1 MKLSTVLSVFCL
13 AFLLLAGAG
22 CVSGSRALRSSP
34 AGKEMEIRFDRETV
48 NLWPLYYHCDDL
60 TSVLWPFFDLDSRG
74 FAVRPFYHQD
84 QDSAAVLW
92 PLSGWDANGGWALSA
107 YWGRGACGMFPL
119 FHTGNFH
126 YIGPFVWRTGPHR
139 YFFLF
144 PAAYWK
150 SGRVWFAGPV
160 WRSGE
165 EFGLFPVAWH
175 VPPFQLYGPVWWNSG
190 SGNFGL
196 FPLSWKLDDFQLH
209 GPVWWNSENGS
220 FGVFPAVWRL
230 REFCMAGP
238 VWWNSGNGNFGLFPL
253 SWKLGDFQLHGPVWW
268 NSESGS
274 FGVFPVVWKL
284 REFFMAG
291 PVWWNS
297 GGGEFGVFPLF
308 GCYPE
313 RLRQFGPVWWQNRN
327 ETLRHG
333 FFPIYY
339 CTSGPEKFEIGLL
352 ELFHQERTDKRL
364 LWRALLGLIRYESRE
379 GSVRRWQVWP
389 LVSWSRYSPFPPS
402 PILQIRRFESGERAT
417 VLPNNGYTPFGRS
430 FTDGRKVRCVTLED
444 EKSYFGTLLAFQ
456 ESGVS
461 RIWRPEA
468 DGNTLDQLRQ
478 ALIRLERALAAR
490 NSGGRGE
497 QEKKQRETVASEQR
511 KIAEYA
517 ASLAIEMPPP
527 ETAEAVAAWRE
538 LLVKRFCTEVDFAE
552 HRTLC
557 GLTSWYERFGDRYW
571 GQFGL
576 GSVIVRRE
584 GDRSDLRI
592 LGFFYREK
600 HDGESSEYLYPPFL
614 SVKRSP
620 GRTHWSFL
628 YRVFSWRNDNG
639 RRSGHILFIPWGD
652 SER

>member
-119 FHTGNFH
+119 FHTGKFH

-190 SGNFGL
+190 NGNFGL

-209 GPVWWNSENGS
+209 GPVWWNSESGS
-220 FGVFPAVWRL
+220 FGVFPVVWKL

-253 SWKLGDFQLHGPVWW
+253 SWKLGDFQLHL
-268 NSESGS
+268 S
-274 FGVFPVVWKL
+274 
-284 REFFMAG
+284 
-291 PVWWNS
+291 
-297 GGGEFGVFPLF
+297 
-308 GCYPE
+308 
-313 RLRQFGPVWWQNRN
+313 
-327 ETLRHG
+327 
-333 FFPIYY
+333 
-339 CTSGPEKFEIGLL
+339 
-352 ELFHQERTDKRL
+352 
-364 LWRALLGLIRYESRE
+364 LI
-379 GSVRRWQVWP
+379 
-389 LVSWSRYSPFPPS
+389 
-402 PILQIRRFESGERAT
+402 
-417 VLPNNGYTPFGRS
+417 
-430 FTDGRKVRCVTLED
+430 
-444 EKSYFGTLLAFQ
+444 
-456 ESGVS
+456 
-461 RIWRPEA
+461 
-468 DGNTLDQLRQ
+468 
-478 ALIRLERALAAR
+478 
-490 NSGGRGE
+490 
-497 QEKKQRETVASEQR
+497 
-511 KIAEYA
+511 
-517 ASLAIEMPPP
+517 
-527 ETAEAVAAWRE
+527 
-538 LLVKRFCTEVDFAE
+538 
-552 HRTLC
+552 
-557 GLTSWYERFGDRYW
+557 
-571 GQFGL
+571 
-576 GSVIVRRE
+576 
-584 GDRSDLRI
+584 
-592 LGFFYREK
+592 
-600 HDGESSEYLYPPFL
+600 
-614 SVKRSP
+614 
-620 GRTHWSFL
+620 
-628 YRVFSWRNDNG
+628 
-639 RRSGHILFIPWGD
+639 HI
-652 SER
+652 

>member
-119 FHTGNFH
+119 FHTGKFH

-190 SGNFGL
+190 
-196 FPLSWKLDDFQLH
+196 
-209 GPVWWNSENGS
+209 
-220 FGVFPAVWRL
+220 
-230 REFCMAGP
+230 
-238 VWWNSGNGNFGLFPL
+238 NGNFGLFPL

-284 REFFMAG
+284 REFFMVG

-364 LWRALLGLIRYESRE
+364 LWRALLGLIR
-379 GSVRRWQVWP
+379 
-389 LVSWSRYSPFPPS
+389 
-402 PILQIRRFESGERAT
+402 
-417 VLPNNGYTPFGRS
+417 
-430 FTDGRKVRCVTLED
+430 
-444 EKSYFGTLLAFQ
+444 
-456 ESGVS
+456 
-461 RIWRPEA
+461 
-468 DGNTLDQLRQ
+468 
-478 ALIRLERALAAR
+478 
-490 NSGGRGE
+490 
-497 QEKKQRETVASEQR
+497 
-511 KIAEYA
+511 
-517 ASLAIEMPPP
+517 
-527 ETAEAVAAWRE
+527 
-538 LLVKRFCTEVDFAE
+538 
-552 HRTLC
+552 
-557 GLTSWYERFGDRYW
+557 
-571 GQFGL
+571 
-576 GSVIVRRE
+576 
-584 GDRSDLRI
+584 
-592 LGFFYREK
+592 
-600 HDGESSEYLYPPFL
+600 
-614 SVKRSP
+614 
-620 GRTHWSFL
+620 
-628 YRVFSWRNDNG
+628 
-639 RRSGHILFIPWGD
+639 
-652 SER
+652 